1 MRRRAE
7 TIPQI
12 ELKIIISPMSASAQN
27 RSTLL
32 FSHQSHFGFAVAV
45 RLTCKRSGY
54 FLDLRQSHTIVVSN
68 SVWGHDG

>member
-32 FSHQSHFGFAVAV
+32 FSYQSHSGFAVAA
-45 RLTCKRSGY
+45 
-54 FLDLRQSHTIVVSN
+54 
-68 SVWGHDG
+68 